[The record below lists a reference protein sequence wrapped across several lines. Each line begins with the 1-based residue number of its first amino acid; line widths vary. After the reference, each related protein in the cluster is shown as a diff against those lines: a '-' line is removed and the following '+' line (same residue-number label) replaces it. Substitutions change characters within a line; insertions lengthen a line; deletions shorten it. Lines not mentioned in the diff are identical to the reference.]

1 MAGSRTLA
9 QILLSEAEE
18 SLQEVMETVHLEA
31 GQILF
36 NRDDPGDA
44 FYIIDSGHIRI
55 FTFDEAGEEL
65 TLNTLGP
72 GETLGELALVDDQL
86 RSASASAVGPCVL
99 RRLHRRDFLRLLEES
114 PALSTAVIRLLS
126 QRARY
131 MTDYIEQLGHWARLI
146 TAGQYN
152 QAMAHIHATETSST
166 RALAAVADAVSQMVR
181 AVKEREEKL
190 RAELAKLRIE
200 IDEEKRKQ
208 QVAEITETDYFQ
220 DLAREARRL
229 RDHSQEPD

>member
-1 MAGSRTLA
+1 MAGSKTLA

-18 SLQEVMETVHLEA
+18 SLHEVMETVHLEA

-86 RSASASAVGPCVL
+86 RSASASAVGPCTL
-99 RRLHRRDFLRLLEES
+99 RRLRRKDFLRLLEQS

-126 QRARY
+126 HRARY

-146 TAGQYN
+146 AAGQYN
-152 QAMAHIHATETSST
+152 QAMAHIHATEATSN
-166 RALAAVADAVSQMVR
+166 RALSAVADAVSQMVR

-200 IDEEKRKQ
+200 IDEEKRKK

-229 RDHSQEPD
+229 RDHSKEQE